1 MAPFVFKGNQV
12 AVAKITEDLKLFD
25 APIQE
30 GGRTADVFFNL
41 TLPIDA
47 VRPAFRLEFN
57 SDELNGVNVD
67 DIHFHEISGNLYKC
81 IKDVAG
87 VATVYRDVIWSNAKA
102 DADQNKSNKSWVTY
116 AESGLDKDKKITSNT
131 HGMLLRVGTGNDPN
145 DTLKYEMAEMAV
157 KAHFDAPLDL
167 LDNTSE
173 VGLETD
179 VANQDT
185 PLNTA
190 LRNQLQN
197 NKYSIDE
204 STGVVGTGLKSL
216 VTDRPVRRG
225 ICESLFASGMS
236 QDADGNQT
244 TDDFLTR
251 IDNLVHKW
259 KADHG
264 PQSANWSGVNVNSLV
279 TDPSNAN
286 LNNVKIET
294 TDASA
299 NHIIMD
305 FPMAVGDKIQ
315 LTLIYAVQSK
325 LRTADL
331 NGQVSYAVGLGSN
344 RRNQT
349 NKLRELY
356 GSRVNGYQHSGQVSL
371 TNELQGESLA
381 FVGGAAQLDISLNRY
396 GPLFMD
402 TTTGSSPSVVDFP
415 QSQNSTTY
423 FTFMNRVAEIEIELT
438 ASDSSDATTFL
449 KPSS

>member
-1 MAPFVFKGNQV
+1 LFLKEIKSLQV

-47 VRPAFRLEFN
+47 VRPAFRLEFD
-57 SDELNGVNVD
+57 SDELNGVNTD

-81 IKDVAG
+81 FKD
-87 VATVYRDVIWSNAKA
+87 ATEYRNVIWSDAIA
-102 DADQNKSNKSWVTY
+102 DASQNKVNRSWRTY
-116 AESGLDKDKKITSNT
+116 TESQLDKDKKITSLT
-131 HGMLLRVGTGNDPN
+131 HGMLLRAGTGNDPN

-167 LDNTSE
+167 LDNTAE
-173 VGLETD
+173 IALEAD
-179 VANQDT
+179 VANQDN
-185 PLNTA
+185 PLNIA
-190 LRNQLQN
+190 LRNQLQT
-197 NKYSIDE
+197 NKYSIDG
-204 STGVVGTGLKSL
+204 STGGLKSL
-216 VTDRPVRRG
+216 GTDRPVRRG

-259 KADHG
+259 KLDGGATAG
-264 PQSANWSGVNVNSLV
+264 SPLLV

-294 TDASA
+294 YDGSS
-299 NHIIMD
+299 NHILMD

-325 LRTADL
+325 LQTADL
-331 NGQVSYAVGLGSN
+331 NYAVGPYSS
-344 RRNQT
+344 RKNQT

-356 GSRVNGYQHSGQVSL
+356 GSRVDGYEHSGQVSL
-371 TNELQGESLA
+371 TTDLSGESLA
-381 FVGGAAQLDISLNRY
+381 YVGGVYNEGVDISQNRY

-402 TTTGSSPSVVDFP
+402 TISNPATPQVVSFSD
-415 QSQNSTTY
+415 SQNSDTY
-423 FTFMNRVAEIEIELT
+423 FSFMNRVAQIEITLT
-438 ASDSSDATTFL
+438 ESGSNSVTTFL
-449 KPSS
+449 KPAA